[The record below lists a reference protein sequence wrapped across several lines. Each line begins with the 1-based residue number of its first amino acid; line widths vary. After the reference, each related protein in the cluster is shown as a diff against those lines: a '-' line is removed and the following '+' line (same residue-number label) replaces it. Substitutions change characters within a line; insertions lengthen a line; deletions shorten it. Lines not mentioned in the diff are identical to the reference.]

1 MKTELYSVSKIF
13 TERLLRIPDYQRGYA
28 WTNKQLKEYWSDINQ
43 LESGHNHYVG
53 VLTLETVPI
62 EKYQYWSDDLW
73 IIESKCYEPH
83 FIVDGQQR
91 LTTTII
97 LIQAILESID
107 VEILNYTSL
116 DDIKKKYIFESKDG
130 GISRSYLFGYV
141 SDNPSYEFL
150 KQKIFNEPSESC
162 NPIQETIYT
171 NNLKAAKD
179 FFLEKLSD
187 MDIEKIE
194 LIYRKITQNLL
205 FNIYAMSEEIDV
217 HVSFETMNNRGK
229 PLSHL
234 ELLKNRL
241 IYLSTKL
248 DADNHEKS
256 KLRTAIND
264 CWKTIYHQ
272 LGRNKDNPLD
282 DDVFL
287 FNHFILF
294 FGKDLGI
301 ATDYDLR
308 YGGFSPNKYKDYLL
322 DEKFTAKSVQ
332 SEGEDKIAIHD
343 LYHYVSSMKNSVE
356 TWYEISNPTDS
367 SLNKDV
373 VFWLEKINRGKT
385 SRYLPL
391 IMVSLQKEKD
401 TSKLVKFLKIIE
413 KQMFLSMLANS
424 GYYMEYDNSDFVLWA
439 SELSHG
445 STNLDKII
453 TKLESSFEV
462 FKKSPELLL
471 RIGEHFKDG
480 GFYRW
485 RGLRYFMY
493 EYEEMLRKE
502 SKSYTIKLNPDDFF
516 VDRPIYDIDDRDH
529 KTIEH
534 VYPQNPRQ
542 KVWTERYKRYSA
554 PQRTLLRHSLGNLVP
569 LSQPKN
575 SSFQNKPFLQKVG
588 NQENT
593 IGFKYGSFSEIELT
607 KHNEWTPVEILN
619 RGLQLLDFMEKR
631 WGIKFGSI
639 ENKIKF
645 LRLGFVIE
653 LENLEIGTKQVHK
666 ITL

>member
-1 MKTELYSVSKIF
+1 
-13 TERLLRIPDYQRGYA
+13 
-28 WTNKQLKEYWSDINQ
+28 
-43 LESGHNHYVG
+43 
-53 VLTLETVPI
+53 
-62 EKYQYWSDDLW
+62 
-73 IIESKCYEPH
+73 
-83 FIVDGQQR
+83 
-91 LTTTII
+91 
-97 LIQAILESID
+97 
-107 VEILNYTSL
+107 
-116 DDIKKKYIFESKDG
+116 
-130 GISRSYLFGYV
+130 
-141 SDNPSYEFL
+141 
-150 KQKIFNEPSESC
+150 
-162 NPIQETIYT
+162 
-171 NNLKAAKD
+171 
-179 FFLEKLSD
+179 
-187 MDIEKIE
+187 
-194 LIYRKITQNLL
+194 
-205 FNIYAMSEEIDV
+205 
-217 HVSFETMNNRGK
+217 
-229 PLSHL
+229 
-234 ELLKNRL
+234 
-241 IYLSTKL
+241 
-248 DADNHEKS
+248 
-256 KLRTAIND
+256 
-264 CWKTIYHQ
+264 
-272 LGRNKDNPLD
+272 
-282 DDVFL
+282 
-287 FNHFILF
+287 
-294 FGKDLGI
+294 
-301 ATDYDLR
+301 
-308 YGGFSPNKYKDYLL
+308 L

-332 SEGEDKIAIHD
+332 SRGEDKIAIHD

-385 SRYLPL
+385 TRYLPL

-401 TSKLVKFLKIIE
+401 TNKLVKFLKIIE
-413 KQMFLSMLANS
+413 KQMFLSMLSNS
-424 GYYMEYDNSDFVLWA
+424 GYYMEYDNSHFILWA

-462 FKKSPELLL
+462 FKKSPDLLL
-471 RIGEHFKDG
+471 RIGEHFKEG

-485 RGLRYFMY
+485 HGLRYFMY

-542 KVWTERYKRYSA
+542 KEWTERYKRYSA

-588 NQENT
+588 NHENT

-607 KHNEWTPVEILN
+607 KHKEWTPVEILN

-645 LRLGFVIE
+645 LRLNFVIDI
-653 LENLEIGTKQVHK
+653 ENLEIGTKEVHK